1 MAQPS
6 GTSCRLTAPLFYPP
20 HGNFKKKECLLIREL
35 ARCTITI
42 VNGIIY

>member
-35 ARCTITI
+35 ARCTIAI
-42 VNGIIY
+42 VDGIIY